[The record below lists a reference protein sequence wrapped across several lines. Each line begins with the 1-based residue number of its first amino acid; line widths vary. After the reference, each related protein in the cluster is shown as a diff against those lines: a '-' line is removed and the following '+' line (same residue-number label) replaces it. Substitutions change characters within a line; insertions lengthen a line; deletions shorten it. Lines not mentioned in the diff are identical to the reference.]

1 MVKNSLVEADVL
13 AGKRLV
19 TALSVPPYSSVFKL
33 QAAFWLY
40 DHESQEWRLF
50 LATPLVDE
58 FGSLAAYTNL
68 QQPLRSIQP
77 TDLSLENISVSS
89 PRKPLVK
96 AIKRGSRIANGAE
109 VIRLTRNTIG
119 GIYIED
125 AYVYKLPLL
134 MV

>member
-1 MVKNSLVEADVL
+1 MVKNSLVEADLL

-19 TALSVPPYSSVFKL
+19 TALSVPPYNSIFKL

-40 DHESQEWRLF
+40 DQESQEWRLY
-50 LATPLVDE
+50 LATPLVEE

-96 AIKRGSRIANGAE
+96 AIKRASRIPNGSE
-109 VIRLTRNTIG
+109 GIRLTRNTISG
-119 GIYIED
+119 MYIDD
-125 AYVYKLPLL
+125 AYVYKLPLAL
-134 MV
+134 L

>member
-109 VIRLTRNTIG
+109 GIRLTRNTIG

-125 AYVYKLPLL
+125 AYVYKLPLS

>member
-1 MVKNSLVEADVL
+1 MVKNTLVEADLL
-13 AGKRLV
+13 AGKKLV
-19 TALSVPPYSSVFKL
+19 TALSVPPNSSVFKL

-40 DHESQEWRLF
+40 DQELEEWRLF

-77 TDLSLENISVSS
+77 TDISLENISVSS

-96 AIKRGSRIANGAE
+96 AIKRASRIPNGAE
-109 VIRLTRNTIG
+109 G
-119 GIYIED
+119 
-125 AYVYKLPLL
+125 
-134 MV
+134 

>member
-58 FGSLAAYTNL
+58 FGSLSAYTNL

-96 AIKRGSRIANGAE
+96 AIKRGSRIANGTE
-109 VIRLTRNTIG
+109 GIRLTRNTID

-125 AYVYKLPLL
+125 AYVYKLPLS

>member
-109 VIRLTRNTIG
+109 GIRLTRNTID

-125 AYVYKLPLL
+125 AYVYKLPLS